1 MQKTQNKKEKLHNK
15 LNLFLKKK
23 KIFVLKKNQK
33 TVTFDSLATTEIEQ
47 FVESGLIDI
56 NIENLAIAF
65 SDIEFPTKNIT
76 TSISDEEVLA
86 YLTIEDLETII
97 YED

>member
-1 MQKTQNKKEKLHNK
+1 MMSKLIR
-15 LNLFLKKK
+15 F
-23 KIFVLKKNQK
+23 LKKNQK

-65 SDIEFPTKNIT
+65 SDIEFPIT
-76 TSISDEEVLA
+76 YSTCLYPALSSLF
-86 YLTIEDLETII
+86 YFLKLII
-97 YED
+97 YF